1 MTCSMKRLS
10 RCAVVAAALLG
21 VRLAPAATPT
31 PAMQQA
37 ARAATFEVVVPK
49 AKADPLSYEKPLPL
63 ELIPYVQRTDQYWSI
78 GTAFAIAPNT
88 FVTAG
93 HVLLAATGGQ
103 GGGPG
108 LRDADG
114 HVYPIAQ
121 VLKFSAHEDFV
132 VFSASGVPA
141 GPVLS
146 TNTEPKMDDVVF
158 AVGNALGE
166 GVVIRDGLL
175 TSQTPEDQDGRW
187 KWLRFSAAASSGNSG
202 GPLLDAGGEV
212 IGVVT
217 AKSPN
222 ENLNYALPIALVLD
236 GSSKA
241 AQFNVRYSTRLPNA
255 RQTQVATLDTQFD
268 LPKSFADFSKAHKEL
283 MLRTTRRDQAA
294 LTKALADQ
302 LFPKGDSAKLLAQVY
317 DSPLPGFVQQD
328 STDAW
333 DVVAASDP
341 LTQDLPGKGLVQ
353 TGTSLNVHVFRLR
366 RPNGASDAT
375 FYDDAAASMD
385 LLLKGLK
392 LMRQVGDQAI
402 RITSLGPVQRQ
413 ELYLDGYGRRWQVRY
428 WPLGYMEGYLVC
440 YALPVPEGYIGIV
453 QTVPSAQ
460 LEIVN
465 EYLKLLAGDIYADY
479 AGSMPQWKSFLARHD
494 LRPSLFDRIKL
505 DVDSQQNL
513 HYDSPRLT
521 LDLPKDLLD
530 TSDRSELVLN
540 MAYMMDGDRLTW
552 DVGGVNLYKD
562 GDRNT
567 YVGVRRH
574 VKPGAEGAKDL
585 LEIWN
590 DMATHAAGF
599 NRVAGHDNEFKSYWI
614 HDAVSAPSADG
625 PGIDPHAR
633 VLYDVA
639 YFTDSNRYPV
649 DMEESERRLI
659 AATKILER

>member
-1 MTCSMKRLS
+1 
-10 RCAVVAAALLG
+10 VVAATLLG
-21 VRLAPAATPT
+21 VRLATAATPT
-31 PAMQQA
+31 PVMQQA

-103 GGGPG
+103 IGGPA

-114 HVYPIAQ
+114 HVYAIAQ

-141 GPVLS
+141 GPVLPTS
-146 TNTEPKMDDVVF
+146 TEPKMDDVVF

-187 KWLRFSAAASSGNSG
+187 KWLRFSAAASPGNSG
-202 GPLLDAGGEV
+202 GPLLDAAGEV

-222 ENLNYALPIALVLD
+222 ENLNYALPIARVLD

-241 AQFNVRYSTRLPNA
+241 AQFNVRYSARLPNA
-255 RQTQVATLDTQFD
+255 RQTQVATLDTQFE
-268 LPKSFADFSKAHKEL
+268 LPKSFADFSKAYREL
-283 MLRTTRRDQAA
+283 MLATTRRDQAA
-294 LTKALADQ
+294 LAKALANQ
-302 LFPKGDSAKLLAQVY
+302 LFPHGDSAKLLATVY

-333 DVVAASDP
+333 DVVAASDSS
-341 LTQDLPGKGLVQ
+341 TQDLPGKGLVQ

-366 RPNGASDAT
+366 RPNGASDAA
-375 FYDDAAASMD
+375 FYDDPSASMD

-392 LMRQVGDQAI
+392 LTRQVGDQAI

-413 ELYLDGYGRRWQVRY
+413 ELYVDSYDRRWQVRY
-428 WPLGYMEGYLVC
+428 WPLGYMESYLVC
-440 YALPVPEGYIGIV
+440 YALPVPEGYIGLL

-465 EYLKLLAGDIYADY
+465 EYMKLLAGDVYFDY
-479 AGSMPQWKSFLARHD
+479 AGSLPQWKSFLARHD

-505 DVDSQQNL
+505 DVDSQHNL
-513 HYDSPRLT
+513 HYQSPRLA
-521 LDLPKDLLD
+521 LELPRDLLD

-540 MAYMMDGDRLTW
+540 MAYMMDGDRLAW
-552 DVGGVNLYKD
+552 DVGGVGLYKD
-562 GDRNT
+562 EDRKT
-567 YVGVRRH
+567 YVGIRRH
-574 VKPGAEGAKDL
+574 VKPDAEGAKEL
-585 LEIWN
+585 LETWN
-590 DMATHAAGF
+590 DMATHAPGF
-599 NRVAGHDNEFKSYWI
+599 NRVAGHDGEFKSYWI
-614 HDAVSAPSADG
+614 HDAVSAPLADG
-625 PGIDPHAR
+625 PGIDPGAR

-649 DMEESERRLI
+649 NMEESERRLI